1 MTKNILVCDD
11 AVFMRM
17 IIKDILS
24 KCGYNVLEAENGYRA
39 IEEYKRSKPELVL
52 MDITMPE
59 INGIETLKRI
69 MEIDKDATVVMCSAM
84 GQESMVMESISL
96 GAKDFIVKPF
106 DDDRVIEAVKNV
118 LGDELIC

>member
-1 MTKNILVCDD
+1 
-11 AVFMRM
+11 
-17 IIKDILS
+17 
-24 KCGYNVLEAENGYRA
+24 
-39 IEEYKRSKPELVL
+39 
-52 MDITMPE
+52 
-59 INGIETLKRI
+59 

-118 LGDELIC
+118 LGD